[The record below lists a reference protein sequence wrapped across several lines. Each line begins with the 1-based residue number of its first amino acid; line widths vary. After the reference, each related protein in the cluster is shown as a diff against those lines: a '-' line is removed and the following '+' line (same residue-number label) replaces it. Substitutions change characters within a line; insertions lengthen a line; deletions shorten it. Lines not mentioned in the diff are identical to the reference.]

1 MIKFKLFNYFLFQ
14 LDNTSLNLVICK
26 KSLKVGIVY
35 VFVIVQFYNMNQML
49 NIMLSRVMKAELK
62 WILLALVI
70 TFLLVSI
77 INNFALTSGVEV
89 GVPQTFLGLNLF
101 LEILVFF
108 AFSTFVVFGI
118 KGFFEMYSQR
128 FANVVIFIS
137 GVFLAVVIFILSY
150 QILLLE

>member
-1 MIKFKLFNYFLFQ
+1 
-14 LDNTSLNLVICK
+14 
-26 KSLKVGIVY
+26 VGIVY
-35 VFVIVQFYNMNQML
+35 VFDNVQFYHMNQML
-49 NIMLSRVMKAELK
+49 HIMLSKIIKAELK
-62 WILLALVI
+62 WVLLALVI
-70 TFLLVSI
+70 TFFLVSSI
-77 INNFALTSGVEV
+77 DSVALMSNTEV

-150 QILLLE
+150 QILMLE

>member
-1 MIKFKLFNYFLFQ
+1 MIF
-14 LDNTSLNLVICK
+14 K

-35 VFVIVQFYNMNQML
+35 VFVIVQFYIMNQML

>member
-1 MIKFKLFNYFLFQ
+1 M
-14 LDNTSLNLVICK
+14 
-26 KSLKVGIVY
+26 GIVY
-35 VFVIVQFYNMNQML
+35 VFDNVQFYHMNQML
-49 NIMLSRVMKAELK
+49 NIMLSRIVKAELR

-70 TFLLVSI
+70 TFFLVSSI
-77 INNFALTSGVEV
+77 DSVALISSSEV

-108 AFSTFVVFGI
+108 AFSTFVVFSI

-150 QILLLE
+150 QILMLE

>member
-1 MIKFKLFNYFLFQ
+1 M
-14 LDNTSLNLVICK
+14 ICK

-35 VFVIVQFYNMNQML
+35 VFVIVQFYSMNQML
-49 NIMLSRVMKAELK
+49 NMMLSRVMKAELK

-89 GVPQTFLGLNLF
+89 GMPQTFLGFNLF

>member
-1 MIKFKLFNYFLFQ
+1 M
-14 LDNTSLNLVICK
+14 
-26 KSLKVGIVY
+26 GIVY
-35 VFVIVQFYNMNQML
+35 VFDNVQFYNMNQML
-49 NIMLSRVMKAELK
+49 DIMLSRIVKAESK

-70 TFLLVSI
+70 TFFLVSSI
-77 INNFALTSGVEV
+77 DSVALVSNTEV

-150 QILLLE
+150 QILMLE

>member
-1 MIKFKLFNYFLFQ
+1 
-14 LDNTSLNLVICK
+14 
-26 KSLKVGIVY
+26 VGIVY

-108 AFSTFVVFGI
+108 SLLVPLWYLVLKASLRCILKGLPMSWSSFLEFSW
-118 KGFFEMYSQR
+118 QW
-128 FANVVIFIS
+128 
-137 GVFLAVVIFILSY
+137 
-150 QILLLE
+150 

>member
-1 MIKFKLFNYFLFQ
+1 M
-14 LDNTSLNLVICK
+14 
-26 KSLKVGIVY
+26 GIVY
-35 VFVIVQFYNMNQML
+35 VFDNVQFYHMNQML
-49 NIMLSRVMKAELK
+49 NIMLSRIVKAELK

-70 TFLLVSI
+70 TFFLVSSI
-77 INNFALTSGVEV
+77 DSVALIGNTDV

-150 QILLLE
+150 QILMLE

>member
-1 MIKFKLFNYFLFQ
+1 
-14 LDNTSLNLVICK
+14 
-26 KSLKVGIVY
+26 
-35 VFVIVQFYNMNQML
+35 
-49 NIMLSRVMKAELK
+49 MLSRIIKAELK

-70 TFLLVSI
+70 TLFLVSSI
-77 INNFALTSGVEV
+77 DSVALISKTDV

-150 QILLLE
+150 QILMLE

>member
-1 MIKFKLFNYFLFQ
+1 M
-14 LDNTSLNLVICK
+14 K
-26 KSLKVGIVY
+26 KSLKVGIAY
-35 VFVIVQFYNMNQML
+35 VVDKVQFYNMNQML
-49 NIMLSRVMKAELK
+49 HIMFSRIIKAEIK
-62 WILLALVI
+62 WMLLALII
-70 TFLLVSI
+70 TFFLVIGIDS
-77 INNFALTSGVEV
+77 FALIGNTAV

-150 QILLLE
+150 QILMLE

>member
-1 MIKFKLFNYFLFQ
+1 M
-14 LDNTSLNLVICK
+14 
-26 KSLKVGIVY
+26 GIVY
-35 VFVIVQFYNMNQML
+35 VFDNVQFYIMNQML
-49 NIMLSRVMKAELK
+49 QIMLSRIIKAELK

-70 TFLLVSI
+70 TLFLVSSI
-77 INNFALTSGVEV
+77 DSVALISKTDV

-150 QILLLE
+150 QILMLE

>member
-1 MIKFKLFNYFLFQ
+1 
-14 LDNTSLNLVICK
+14 
-26 KSLKVGIVY
+26 
-35 VFVIVQFYNMNQML
+35 
-49 NIMLSRVMKAELK
+49 MLSRIIKAELK

-70 TFLLVSI
+70 TLFLVSSI
-77 INNFALTSGVEV
+77 DSVALISNTDV

-150 QILLLE
+150 QILMLE

>member
-1 MIKFKLFNYFLFQ
+1 MIKFKLFNYFQFL
-14 LDNTSLNLVICK
+14 LDNISLNLVIFK

>member
-1 MIKFKLFNYFLFQ
+1 M
-14 LDNTSLNLVICK
+14 ICK

-35 VFVIVQFYNMNQML
+35 EFVILQFYIMNQML
-49 NIMLSRVMKAELK
+49 NIILSRVMKAELK

-89 GVPQTFLGLNLF
+89 GMPQTFLGLNLF

-108 AFSTFVVFGI
+108 AFITFVVFGI